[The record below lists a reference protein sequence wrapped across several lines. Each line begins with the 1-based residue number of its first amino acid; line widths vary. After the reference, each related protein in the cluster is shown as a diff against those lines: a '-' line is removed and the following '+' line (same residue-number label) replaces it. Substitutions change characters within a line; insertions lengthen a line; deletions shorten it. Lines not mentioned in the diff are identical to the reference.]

1 MCPRGV
7 GVTPNYWKK
16 MKVIVIPI
24 SFKPSVQ
31 NKCGTSRGPHTQ
43 ALYRVTHHVVQNKK
57 SVLAWIGLAKATL
70 LFLSP
75 QEVLHNVMCHPE
87 ESLKLI

>member
-1 MCPRGV
+1 MCPRGEEA
-7 GVTPNYWKK
+7 TPNYWKK

-43 ALYRVTHHVVQNKK
+43 ALYRVTHHVVQNLPLTSKQKVRFGLDRPCQSDTFVFK
-57 SVLAWIGLAKATL
+57 STGGFAQRDV
-70 LFLSP
+70 SP
-75 QEVLHNVMCHPE
+75 
-87 ESLKLI
+87 